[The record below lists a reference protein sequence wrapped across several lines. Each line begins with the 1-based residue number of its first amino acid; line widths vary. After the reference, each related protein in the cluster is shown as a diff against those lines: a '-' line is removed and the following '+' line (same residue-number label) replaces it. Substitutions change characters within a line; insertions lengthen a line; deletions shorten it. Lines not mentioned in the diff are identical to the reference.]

1 MFVSFLLLIF
11 CRSLSQS
18 QGQRSGAPAGPIPA
32 CSFCSCFDSCPL
44 PVSFIAA
51 SLLARDRPSR
61 IDRRLSAFR
70 APARRSDAGGGASSL
85 LGLSAPGPPKQ
96 AGADFHYLFCLAGL
110 GGNQGMHTHTG
121 STFSSPLGAA
131 SGGDSYCTRS
141 FLASPSAI
149 LIFLFPCFYIYFFF
163 STLRE
168 LLCTAAVFRTTQL
181 RGHRHLL
188 RLRIFFFSLF
198 YSFGT
203 PKTTSCTLLRLGCR
217 ADAGTNVV
225 MLFEISLAG
234 SLTSGDASSIPAY

>member
-149 LIFLFPCFYIYFFF
+149 LIFLFPCFYIYIFFQRYESSSAPQRYSEQPSLEDIGIFSGYGSFFF
-163 STLRE
+163 LYSTLSAHPR
-168 LLCTAAVFRTTQL
+168 
-181 RGHRHLL
+181 RHLAL
-188 RLRIFFFSLF
+188 CYVLVAVRTQEQTWSCFSRLA
-198 YSFGT
+198 
-203 PKTTSCTLLRLGCR
+203 LL
-217 ADAGTNVV
+217 V
-225 MLFEISLAG
+225 
-234 SLTSGDASSIPAY
+234 P